1 MVRLVMEGNMK
12 NILPS
17 TRKAIIIGAGIGG
30 LTTALFLEKQG
41 WEVVIYEKKKELS
54 EFGAGIV
61 LAANA
66 MHVLSELGLDEQV
79 RGAGAKVGLAE
90 IRSWDGKPITSVP
103 VSKQAAQY
111 GTYSYLIHRAK
122 LQMILFQQLDE
133 RTIVYMNK
141 KLITFEQD
149 LHQVVVHF
157 DDGTE
162 DSGHI
167 LIGADGIHSR
177 VAQLLFGL
185 EQLRY
190 SGFRAFR
197 GITTFLDKRYMPEI
211 GGGFEAWG
219 RGRRF
224 GFSQIGEGQVFWFA
238 AINAASGTGVDR
250 KKDYVLMQFEGWH
263 NPIEQAIQST
273 DEGAILTHDIHDR
286 KPLER
291 WSRGRVTLVG
301 DAAHPMLPNLGQGG
315 AQAMEDALVVAR
327 CLEGIS
333 MLSLNSVTSALH
345 SYESNRKPRANQ
357 VVHQSRRM
365 ARIVQMSNPA
375 AIMLRNQVLRLLPDN
390 VQMKRLDW
398 LLGYRV

>member
-1 MVRLVMEGNMK
+1 MTDYVTVDGKGSLIMEGNMN

-30 LTTALFLEKQG
+30 LTTALFLQKQG
-41 WEVVIYEKKKELS
+41 WEVVIYEKKRELS

-66 MHVLSELGLDEQV
+66 MHVLTELGLAEQV
-79 RGAGAKVGLAE
+79 RVAGAKVGMAE

-122 LQMILFQQLDE
+122 LQMILFQQLNA
-133 RTIVYMNK
+133 RTTVYMNK

-149 LHQVVVHF
+149 PHQVVVHF
-157 DDGTE
+157 EDGSADT
-162 DSGHI
+162 GHI
-167 LIGADGIHSR
+167 LIGADGIHSQ
-177 VAQLLFGL
+177 VAHLLFGI

-197 GITTFLDKRYMPEI
+197 GMTTFLDQRYIPEV

-238 AINAASGTGVDR
+238 AINAAPGIGVDR
-250 KKDYVLMQFEGWH
+250 KKDY
-263 NPIEQAIQST
+263 
-273 DEGAILTHDIHDR
+273 
-286 KPLER
+286 
-291 WSRGRVTLVG
+291 
-301 DAAHPMLPNLGQGG
+301 
-315 AQAMEDALVVAR
+315 
-327 CLEGIS
+327 
-333 MLSLNSVTSALH
+333 
-345 SYESNRKPRANQ
+345 
-357 VVHQSRRM
+357 
-365 ARIVQMSNPA
+365 
-375 AIMLRNQVLRLLPDN
+375 
-390 VQMKRLDW
+390 
-398 LLGYRV
+398 

>member
-1 MVRLVMEGNMK
+1 MT
-12 NILPS
+12 NILPI

-30 LTTALFLEKQG
+30 LTTALFLQKQG

-66 MHVLSELGLDEQV
+66 MHILTELGLAEQV
-79 RGAGAKVGLAE
+79 RVAGAKVGMAE

-122 LQMILFQQLDE
+122 LQMILFRQLNE
-133 RTIVYMNK
+133 RTTVYMNK

-149 LHQVVVHF
+149 PHQVVVHF

-162 DSGHI
+162 DTGHI

-177 VAQLLFGL
+177 VAHLLFSL
-185 EQLRY
+185 DQLRY

-197 GITTFLDKRYMPEI
+197 GITTFLDQRYIPEI

-238 AINAASGTGVDR
+238 AINAAPGIGVDR
-250 KKDYVLMQFEGWH
+250 KKDYVLKQFEGWH

-273 DEGAILTHDIHDR
+273 DEGSILTHDIHDR
-286 KPLER
+286 KQLER
-291 WSRGRVTLVG
+291 WSRGRVTLLG

-315 AQAMEDALVVAR
+315 AQAMEDALVLAR
-327 CLEGIS
+327 FLEGIS
-333 MLSLNSVTSALH
+333 IFSLSSVAAAFH
-345 SYESNRKPRANQ
+345 SYESNRKPRINQ
-357 VVHQSRRM
+357 VVRQSRRM

-375 AIMLRNQVLRLLPDN
+375 AIMLRNQVLRFLPDA
-390 VQMKRLDW
+390 VQMKQLDW

>member
-1 MVRLVMEGNMK
+1 MN

-17 TRKAIIIGAGIGG
+17 TKKAIVTGAGISG
-30 LTTALFLEKQG
+30 LASALFLQEQG

-54 EFGAGIV
+54 EYGAGIV

-66 MHVLSELGLDEQV
+66 MYVLTELGLDEQV
-79 RGAGAKVGLAE
+79 KAAGAKVGMAE
-90 IRSWDGKPITSVP
+90 IRTWDGNPITSVP
-103 VSKQAAQY
+103 VSKQAAKY

-122 LQMILFQQLDE
+122 LQKILFQQLNE
-133 RTIVYMNK
+133 RTTVYLNK

-149 LHQVVVHF
+149 PHQVVVQF

-167 LIGADGIHSR
+167 LIGADGIHSQ
-177 VAQLLFGL
+177 VAHLLFGID
-185 EQLRY
+185 QLRY

-197 GITTFLDKRYMPEI
+197 GITSFLDKRYMPEI

-238 AINAASGTGVDR
+238 AINAASGTGVDH
-250 KKDYVLMQFEGWH
+250 KKDYVLQQFKGWH
-263 NPIEQAIQST
+263 NPIERAIQST
-273 DEGAILTHDIHDR
+273 DEGSILTHDIHDR
-286 KPLER
+286 IPLEK
-291 WSRGRVTLVG
+291 WSRGRVTLLG

-315 AQAMEDALVVAR
+315 AQAMEDALVLAR

-333 MLSLNSVTSALH
+333 MLSLNSVTAALH
-345 SYESNRKPRANQ
+345 SYESSRKPRTNQ
-357 VVHQSRRM
+357 VVRQSRRM
-365 ARIVQMSNPA
+365 GRIVQMCNPA
-375 AIMLRNQVLRLLPDN
+375 AIILRNQVLRLLPDE
-390 VQMKRLDW
+390 VQMKQLDW

>member
-1 MVRLVMEGNMK
+1 MN
-12 NILPS
+12 NIIS
-17 TRKAIIIGAGIGG
+17 SSRKAIIIGAGIGG
-30 LTTALFLEKQG
+30 LTTALFLQRQG
-41 WEVVIYEKKKELS
+41 WEVVIYEKKRELS

-66 MHVLSELGLDEQV
+66 MHILSELGLAEQV
-79 RGAGAKVGLAE
+79 REAGAQVGMAE

-103 VSKQAAQY
+103 VSKQAAKY

-122 LQMILFQQLDE
+122 LQKILFQQLNE
-133 RTIVYMNK
+133 FSTVYLNK
-141 KLITFEQD
+141 KLIAFEQD
-149 LHQVVVHF
+149 PHQVVVHF

-162 DSGHI
+162 DKGHI
-167 LIGADGIHSR
+167 LIGADGIHSQ
-177 VAQLLFGL
+177 VAHLLFGL
-185 EQLRY
+185 KQLRY
-190 SGFRAFR
+190 SGFKAFR
-197 GITTFLDKRYMPEI
+197 GITSFLDKRYMPEI

-224 GFSQIGEGQVFWFA
+224 GFSQLGEGQVFWFA
-238 AINAASGTGVDR
+238 AINSDSGTVVDC
-250 KKDYVLMQFEGWH
+250 KKDYVLQQFEGWH
-263 NPIEQAIQST
+263 NPIERAIQLT

-286 KPLER
+286 IPLER
-291 WSRGRVTLVG
+291 WSQGRATLLG

-333 MLSLNSVTSALH
+333 ILSLSSVTAALH
-345 SYESNRKPRANQ
+345 SYESNRKARTNQ
-357 VVHQSRRM
+357 VVRQSRRM

-375 AIMLRNQVLRLLPDN
+375 AIMLRNQVLRVLPDE
-390 VQMKRLDW
+390 VQMKQLDW